1 MITSILLG
9 GLTHHYMLP
18 QGNYCNT
25 INSNGTILNPYT
37 IVLMGSKTLKTGVI
51 LGTDSVCAPIYGSVS
66 SVNVYKNLDFM
77 VGGYNTNSAEFI
89 NRRLNPIS
97 INGVTP
103 IIGFDYRIKLYKN
116 ITLDTLVSVG
126 IITHALRVDF

>member
-18 QGNYCNT
+18 QGNYCNKV
-25 INSNGTILNPYT
+25 NSNGSILNPYT
-37 IVLMGSKTLKTGVI
+37 IVLVGNTTLKTGAI

-66 SVNVYKNLDFM
+66 SVSVYKNLDFM
-77 VGGYNTNSAEFI
+77 VGGYNTNSGAFQE
-89 NRRLNPIS
+89 RGLNPIS
-97 INGVTP
+97 INGITP

>member
-18 QGNYCNT
+18 KGNYCNT
-25 INSNGTILNPYT
+25 INSNGSIVNLYT
-37 IVLMGSKTLKTGVI
+37 IVMAGSATLKTGVI

-66 SVNVYKNLDFM
+66 SINVYKNLDFM
-77 VGGYNTNSAEFI
+77 IGGYNANTSEFL
-89 NRRLNPIS
+89 NRKLKPTS
-97 INGVTP
+97 IHGITP
-103 IIGFDYRIKLYKN
+103 LIGFDYRIKLYKN

-126 IITHALRVDF
+126 IVTHALRIDF